1 MSATGKCPAHLPDRP
16 KIPGCRVARE
26 PAARVVYTRVVL
38 RSDAVVGSAWLYDVE
53 LGWWCARAVL
63 EARRAGEKERT
74 RCGATERRGGLVL
87 QR

>member
-1 MSATGKCPAHLPDRP
+1 MSATAKCLAHLPDRP

-63 EARRAGEKERT
+63 EARAQVRRRERDVEP
-74 RCGATERRGGLVL
+74 RNGAVGWC
-87 QR
+87 